1 MSKANELLRRVLELE
16 VLIHPERADWATLD
30 ELDLDIR
37 THLKDADSVQLIIA
51 GSSRQAAHIA
61 KAKGVQRYTY
71 IACGEGLNGARRG
84 GKIWLYGTYY
94 SLPGWRMLR
103 DMAKAY
109 GYELVEIDE

>member
-1 MSKANELLRRVLELE
+1 MSKANELLRRVLETEALTRGCFVKGALQRE
-16 VLIHPERADWATLD
+16 IVE
-30 ELDLDIR
+30 
-37 THLKDADSVQLIIA
+37 HLKDADSFQLIIA

-103 DMAKAY
+103 DTAKAY
-109 GYELVEIDE
+109 GYELVEVDE

>member
-1 MSKANELLRRVLELE
+1 MSKANELLRRVIHSGALCDRCPELE
-16 VLIHPERADWATLD
+16 ADVCVYL
-30 ELDLDIR
+30 EQ
-37 THLKDADSVQLIIA
+37 ADRVQLIIA

-71 IACGEGLNGARRG
+71 IACGHDLNGARRG
-84 GKIWLYGTYY
+84 GNIWLYGTYY

-109 GYELVEIDE
+109 DYELVEIEG

>member
-1 MSKANELLRRVLELE
+1 MSRANELLRRVVKCGRLS
-16 VLIHPERADWATLD
+16 HDADD
-30 ELDLDIR
+30 EADICEY
-37 THLKDADSVQLIIA
+37 LAGVDSVQLIIA

-71 IACGEGLNGARRG
+71 IACGQGLNGAKRG
-84 GKIWLYGTYY
+84 GNIWLYGTYY

-103 DMAKAY
+103 NQAQAY